1 MKKLFSIFLTLVVFT
16 TLVGCVQENEITV
29 KITKEDSTVVTYEL
43 SYKKDYD
50 GTLIELIEGEVH
62 LNYSTSEY
70 GTMILE
76 AETLVPKNGN
86 YIALYYNG
94 EMSSVGID
102 DIEFKDGDEIG
113 FEIVWWDKTL
123 EAIEQFLNN
132 HAEHYTS
139 IELLDYNVIKAL
151 DILGVLENY
160 LTLEEVSAV
169 YNENTVYATTK
180 DLFKAII
187 IKDVVGLDYTY
198 ELNELNSQAAIGDW
212 GKTAFDL
219 IGLNATTHDLD
230 FSAFETAALTALKTT
245 DSPFTAGLDTGGMT
259 LVALSDYI
267 DDESVLA
274 VVTEFKNWIST
285 DQLETGGILTR
296 DNGWGQ
302 SENAASISSVIIGL
316 ISCGIDPAGTDF
328 TKDSN
333 TLVSR
338 LLDFKTSTGSYKW
351 ILGED
356 QAEDLSFSTPQAF
369 LAVVMYQEYK
379 ANMEA
384 VNPYK

>member
-1 MKKLFSIFLTLVVFT
+1 MKKLFSMILTLAVFI
-16 TLVGCVQENEITV
+16 TLVGCVKENEITL
-29 KITKEDSTVVTYEL
+29 KITKEDLSVVKYEI
-43 SYKKDYD
+43 SYKKDFD
-50 GTLIELIEGEVH
+50 GTLIELIEEEVH
-62 LNYSTSEY
+62 LDYSTSDY

-76 AETLVPKNGN
+76 AETLVPKTGS

-94 EMSSVGID
+94 EMSNVGID

-113 FEIVWWDKTL
+113 FEIVWWDKPL
-123 EAIEQFLNN
+123 EAINQFLSN
-132 HAEHYTS
+132 HANHYTS
-139 IELLDYNVIKAL
+139 NELLDYNVIKAL

-160 LTLEEVSAV
+160 LTLEEVSAI

-180 DLFKAII
+180 DLFKAIL
-187 IKDVVGLDYTY
+187 IKDVVGLDYTDELT
-198 ELNELNSQAAIGDW
+198 ELNTQASVGQW

-219 IGLNATTHDLD
+219 IGLNATVHDLD
-230 FSAFETAALTALKTT
+230 YSAFEAEALTSLKTT
-245 DSPFTAGLDTGGMT
+245 DSPFTAGLDAGGMN

-267 DDESVLA
+267 EDESVMS

-285 DQLETGGILTR
+285 DQLDTGGILTR

-316 ISCGIDPAGTDF
+316 ISCGIDPAGTEF
-328 TKDSN
+328 TKGTN

-351 ILGED
+351 LLGDD
-356 QAEDLSFSTPQAF
+356 QTEDLAFSTPQAF
-369 LAVVMYQEYK
+369 LAIVMYQEYK
-379 ANMEA
+379 ETMEA
-384 VNPYK
+384 VTPYK